1 MLSVCYVTTTTV
13 IANSIKKDFFN
24 TCCSSRAQSN
34 FVLIVSAKWSFI
46 KLSTLILLPE
56 QYFSYLMMLLT
67 FQNVWLFLRNVALY
81 TCPITF
87 LRIFIRAFS
96 SGLHMFFSI
105 EARSQIWKG
114 PDGFKPYLTHYF
126 TKQPLKKGLNQETNN
141 SWQHMQ
147 RYFHL

>member
-1 MLSVCYVTTTTV
+1 MTDCQSLQKLVFLYKPSLIAKIKDIFKKVFYPHYFQPLHLKTHGQKMLSVCYVSTTV

-67 FQNVWLFLRNVALY
+67 FEKCL
-81 TCPITF
+81 TF
-87 LRIFIRAFS
+87 S
-96 SGLHMFFSI
+96 
-105 EARSQIWKG
+105 
-114 PDGFKPYLTHYF
+114 
-126 TKQPLKKGLNQETNN
+126 
-141 SWQHMQ
+141 
-147 RYFHL
+147 